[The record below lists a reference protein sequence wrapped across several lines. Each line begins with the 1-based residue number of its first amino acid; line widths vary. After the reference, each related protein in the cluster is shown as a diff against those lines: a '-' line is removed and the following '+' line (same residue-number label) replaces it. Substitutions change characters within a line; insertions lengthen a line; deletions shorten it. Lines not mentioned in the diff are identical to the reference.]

1 MDCIVIKLGTS
12 SLTNADGSI
21 DESKVAGVVAQVREL
36 RDQNLNVV
44 LIASGAIAVGL
55 NHLGYNLEKI
65 NKRSVKIKKI
75 LSTCSGIGQPILFN
89 KFKQS
94 FGESSINTAQ
104 VLLTAHS
111 FFDRE
116 EYLHLRETISA
127 MLENGVVPIINE
139 NDCVS
144 SSSLR
149 YGDNDLIAALTGH
162 LISAKT
168 LLLLTDVDGL
178 YDGNPFNIDAKLVE
192 EIDFLTNDFLKMVST
207 SSSSSRGSG
216 GMEGKLKAAKIASW
230 SNLITIIAN
239 SFEENII
246 LKAVLD
252 QNVGTTVLPQK
263 EVLSSKKLWIG
274 FVQNSVGK
282 VTIDPGA
289 EKAVLGGK
297 SSLLFAGVKSVEG
310 DFVKGDGIEVAN
322 SEGKVIAKG
331 LSDCAFSEKDFKN
344 KEKLIK
350 RNKIV
355 IRKDYL
361 VILPSSKD
369 QTQLSRRE
377 G

>member
-297 SSLLFAGVKSVEG
+297 SSLLFAGVKSAEG